1 MHSSWTPPPI
11 GSRPL
16 ALLGAGVLGR
26 RIACVFAAA
35 GYNVNLY
42 DPSLSAQ
49 QAALDYVT
57 QNLKTY
63 SKFSKGNRR
72 FGHCRAFS
80 DLESTVSD
88 AWLVIEAVPEHL
100 QMKIDVM
107 GELDKLA
114 PVDCILA
121 SNSSSFKSRFMLE
134 KVGGHRRPLVCNMHF
149 YMPPEKRVVELMTD
163 GETWPEVFP
172 FLTRVLE
179 DVGMVP
185 VTARRESTGFVFN
198 RLWAAI
204 KREVITILAEE
215 VSEPKEIDKI
225 WVEMFHNAAG
235 PCTFMDQVG
244 LDTVAFIEDHYIE
257 ERQLGST
264 LAVDWLRKNYVN
276 QGKLGNKSDKGGL
289 YPPRPAFNSSNLPTV
304 YFLDIGLGS
313 IVQDLSALGKSG
325 RILRRTSDG
334 ECETL
339 ITNLNCPDGIDYSP
353 SVGRIFWTN
362 MGMRPAAN
370 DGSVMSANLDG
381 SDVQVVLPEGAV
393 HTPKQLVVDDTNQK
407 LYFCDREGMRIHR
420 CDFDGQ
426 NHEILVCR
434 GDFGTEDQND
444 QTRWCVGITIDETR
458 GKIYWSQKGPSKSN
472 QGRIFRANIKMPA
485 GETATNRTDIE
496 SLLEGLP
503 EPIDLEIDTETET
516 LYWTDRGEHPYGNTL
531 NQASVGAGKPHLKI
545 LARHFNELIGMKV
558 DWANRQIYLSDLGG
572 SLYRVDMDGSNKTV
586 LHSDEG
592 SYSGITL
599 V

>member
-1 MHSSWTPPPI
+1 M
-11 GSRPL
+11 
-16 ALLGAGVLGR
+16 
-26 RIACVFAAA
+26 
-35 GYNVNLY
+35 
-42 DPSLSAQ
+42 
-49 QAALDYVT
+49 
-57 QNLKTY
+57 
-63 SKFSKGNRR
+63 
-72 FGHCRAFS
+72 
-80 DLESTVSD
+80 
-88 AWLVIEAVPEHL
+88 
-100 QMKIDVM
+100 
-107 GELDKLA
+107 
-114 PVDCILA
+114 
-121 SNSSSFKSRFMLE
+121 
-134 KVGGHRRPLVCNMHF
+134 
-149 YMPPEKRVVELMTD
+149 
-163 GETWPEVFP
+163 
-172 FLTRVLE
+172 
-179 DVGMVP
+179 
-185 VTARRESTGFVFN
+185 
-198 RLWAAI
+198 
-204 KREVITILAEE
+204 AEE

-264 LAVDWLRKNYVN
+264 LTVDWLRKNYVN

-289 YPPRPAFNSSNLPTV
+289 YPPQPAVNSSNLPTV

-325 RILRRTSDG
+325 RILRRTNDG

-496 SLLEGLP
+496 SLFEGLP